1 MSYFQKHSKVSSG
14 DSLDGSHINR
24 SNQTYLNKFKKQPGN
39 RFKTND
45 ADEDELRLRTK
56 EN

>member
-45 ADEDELRLRTK
+45 AEEDDPRQRTK